1 MFGIEDLHIISTTVM
16 SNFVFENRYNKG
28 SNILK
33 KVKFFCSF
41 YSLRLIR
48 INLGIRD
55 GNAFERDSFFLQ
67 ADALRP
73 TLQIKIS

>member
-33 KVKFFCSF
+33 KVKFSCSF

-48 INLGIRD
+48 INLGIRE

-67 ADALRP
+67 ADALRR